1 MAAANARLAGRPLT
15 FTELGEDG
23 GPQIISAEP
32 ALWGDAVIVRKDV
45 PASYHLAVVV
55 DDAWQGV
62 SHVTRGRDLYA
73 ATHLHRL
80 LQVLLDLP
88 EPLYRH
94 HRLITDADGR
104 KLAKSARDAGLRSLR
119 EAGATPADVRRLVG
133 LSRPDL
139 IQIMAGAACS
149 GRSPLREVV
158 GGGGRVGRLVGALA
172 ASRPNSNMA
181 GQHTYAP
188 RRTFCR
194 RERGSAWAAARRV
207 FWCASAIMLAGLA
220 AASAGPRE
228 ERGRSNLGAAESA
241 KAPVTPPSE
250 FARSLAAAA
259 RRQVSYF
266 VFYNSSYQKIP
277 YPMGDVPSY
286 FGVCTDVVVRA
297 YRTLGIDLQV
307 QVQKAGV
314 GTGDTNI
321 DHRRVEVLR
330 KFFARAGT
338 SLPITKNPDDYK
350 VGDIVTYYMP
360 NGWLSKTHIAIVGA
374 EKNLAG
380 VPLVIHNRG
389 WGVQAEDWLFAEKI
403 TGHFRY
409 GGPR

>member
-1 MAAANARLAGRPLT
+1 MGR
-15 FTELGEDG
+15 G
-23 GPQIISAEP
+23 
-32 ALWGDAVIVRKDV
+32 AV
-45 PASYHLAVVV
+45 
-55 DDAWQGV
+55 
-62 SHVTRGRDLYA
+62 
-73 ATHLHRL
+73 RL
-80 LQVLLDLP
+80 LVCVC
-88 EPLYRH
+88 
-94 HRLITDADGR
+94 IT
-104 KLAKSARDAGLRSLR
+104 LASV
-119 EAGATPADVRRLVG
+119 AT
-133 LSRPDL
+133 
-139 IQIMAGAACS
+139 
-149 GRSPLREVV
+149 
-158 GGGGRVGRLVGALA
+158 
-172 ASRPNSNMA
+172 
-181 GQHTYAP
+181 
-188 RRTFCR
+188 
-194 RERGSAWAAARRV
+194 
-207 FWCASAIMLAGLA
+207 
-220 AASAGPRE
+220 ASAGPRE
-228 ERGRSNLGAAESA
+228 ERGRANLGAAEAA
-241 KAPVTPPSE
+241 KSQPPE
-250 FARSLAAAA
+250 FGKSLATAA
-259 RRQVSYF
+259 RQQVSYF

-338 SLPITKNPDDYK
+338 SLPVTKNPDDYK

-374 EKNLAG
+374 EKILAG

-409 GGPR
+409 TGPR

>member
-1 MAAANARLAGRPLT
+1 MGRGAVRLLVCLGIVLAG
-15 FTELGEDG
+15 
-23 GPQIISAEP
+23 
-32 ALWGDAVIVRKDV
+32 V
-45 PASYHLAVVV
+45 
-55 DDAWQGV
+55 
-62 SHVTRGRDLYA
+62 
-73 ATHLHRL
+73 
-80 LQVLLDLP
+80 
-88 EPLYRH
+88 
-94 HRLITDADGR
+94 
-104 KLAKSARDAGLRSLR
+104 
-119 EAGATPADVRRLVG
+119 
-133 LSRPDL
+133 
-139 IQIMAGAACS
+139 
-149 GRSPLREVV
+149 
-158 GGGGRVGRLVGALA
+158 
-172 ASRPNSNMA
+172 
-181 GQHTYAP
+181 
-188 RRTFCR
+188 
-194 RERGSAWAAARRV
+194 
-207 FWCASAIMLAGLA
+207 A

-228 ERGRSNLGAAESA
+228 QRGRANLGAAELA
-241 KAPVTPPSE
+241 KAQPNE
-250 FARSLAAAA
+250 FAKSLAAAA
-259 RRQVSYF
+259 RQQVSYF

-286 FGVCTDVVVRA
+286 YGVCTDVVVRA

-360 NGWLSKTHIAIVGA
+360 NGWLSKTHIAIVAA
-374 EKNLAG
+374 ETSLAG

-409 GGPR
+409 SGPR

>member
-1 MAAANARLAGRPLT
+1 MSRSAAPLLVC
-15 FTELGEDG
+15 LG
-23 GPQIISAEP
+23 
-32 ALWGDAVIVRKDV
+32 
-45 PASYHLAVVV
+45 
-55 DDAWQGV
+55 
-62 SHVTRGRDLYA
+62 
-73 ATHLHRL
+73 
-80 LQVLLDLP
+80 
-88 EPLYRH
+88 
-94 HRLITDADGR
+94 IT
-104 KLAKSARDAGLRSLR
+104 
-119 EAGATPADVRRLVG
+119 
-133 LSRPDL
+133 
-139 IQIMAGAACS
+139 
-149 GRSPLREVV
+149 
-158 GGGGRVGRLVGALA
+158 
-172 ASRPNSNMA
+172 
-181 GQHTYAP
+181 
-188 RRTFCR
+188 
-194 RERGSAWAAARRV
+194 
-207 FWCASAIMLAGLA
+207 LAGLA

-228 ERGRSNLGAAESA
+228 ERGRSNLGAGEPA
-241 KAPVTPPSE
+241 KAALPPSE

-297 YRTLGIDLQV
+297 YRALGIDLQV

-338 SLPITKNPDDYK
+338 SLPISKNPDDYK

-360 NGWLSKTHIAIVGA
+360 NGWLSKTHIAIVAA

-409 GGPR
+409 GGSR